1 MEKHRTLAEKRRD
14 EIVSRYG
21 GRNLARILGISH
33 PAVSKWKIIP
43 PLRAFQ
49 IANLGDYKMEYIR
62 PDYDF
67 SPSI

>member
-67 SPSI
+67 SPSV

>member
-1 MEKHRTLAEKRRD
+1 MTKKTLAQKRRD
-14 EIVSRYG
+14 EIVAKYG
-21 GRNLARILGISH
+21 GRTLARILGISH

-67 SPSI
+67 SPSV

>member
-1 MEKHRTLAEKRRD
+1 MTKKTLAQKRRD
-14 EIVSRYG
+14 EIVSKYG

-62 PDYDF
+62 PAYDF
-67 SPSI
+67 SPSV

>member
-1 MEKHRTLAEKRRD
+1 VEKHRTLAEKRRD

-67 SPSI
+67 SPSV